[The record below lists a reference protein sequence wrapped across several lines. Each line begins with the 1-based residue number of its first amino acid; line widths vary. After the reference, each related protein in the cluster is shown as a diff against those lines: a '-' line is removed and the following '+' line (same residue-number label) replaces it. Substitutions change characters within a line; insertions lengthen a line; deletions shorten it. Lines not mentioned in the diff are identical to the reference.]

1 LENAFDRLKLAELCQ
16 LKWLK
21 PTCAAMISANFEDQ
35 KQMPEWIELE
45 KNWPELALYVQQSES
60 RDGYDYEDEDKDKE
74 EDKGKEEGGSSRG
87 P

>member
-1 LENAFDRLKLAELCQ
+1 MVFYFPYINSI
-16 LKWLK
+16 KWLK

-35 KQMPEWIELE
+35 GMKQMPDEWIELE

-60 RDGYDYEDEDKDKE
+60 RDEYDYDDEDKGEDKE
-74 EDKGKEEGGSSRG
+74 KEEGGSSRG